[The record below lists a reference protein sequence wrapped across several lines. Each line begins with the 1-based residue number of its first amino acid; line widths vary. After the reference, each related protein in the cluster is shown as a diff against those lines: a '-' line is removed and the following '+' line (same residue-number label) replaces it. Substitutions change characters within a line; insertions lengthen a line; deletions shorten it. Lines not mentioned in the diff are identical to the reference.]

1 MAPKI
6 KRIYLGDK
14 MLPRIYQSNVVGSVY
29 SGDFEPSDIAGLAGW
44 WDASTA
50 SSLFDAVTGGSPTTA
65 NGSVMRWQDLS
76 GNGNHLTQP
85 ANDTADAPVRK
96 VADVNTAGKDAVL
109 FDGTNDV
116 LTLANNVDTSGGG
129 SLFIV
134 YKRTADANG
143 GIHSFSGTTD
153 ANHHPFAGSFYEG
166 FANGTRRSWVQ
177 AYSDAMSLYSV
188 VSGASWVAYLNGLA
202 VNTVAGTT
210 PSAQAAVRPQGFGA
224 GRYLN
229 NAAQDFHAGTYICEA
244 AIYDRALTTAERQK
258 IEGYLAWKWGLQE
271 QLPYDHPY
279 ASSFAGFGS
288 QTLPSDP
295 DALAYLSSVA
305 SADGT
310 GVEVGVANAIDTF
323 VKGCKSD
330 GIWDSIKASC
340 ILAGART
347 LNGALV
353 PLTPPLG
360 SELWSVSTPSIVNF
374 GGSIGVWDGSTL
386 TMSNSVIG
394 SNASYPRFQFSL
406 PLTIGKRYAVSGTL
420 TGDTS
425 AISTIR
431 LSSLPGASNV
441 SYNSATGAFYAT
453 NVPAGAA
460 LLEFTTNGT
469 IAYSVSIA
477 NLSIR
482 ETSGPTNNNF
492 VTADYD
498 RKTGLKGNGSTKYL
512 NSNRANDD
520 DPQDDKHTS
529 AYISTVS
536 SNAATVYIASAGR
549 NTVGSTSF
557 FRGSVTTNW
566 GVNRPSTARVSDVLN
581 ADMVGFAGMSRFQAS
596 DFEYRANGATNT
608 STAFPSDTPDPG
620 DLFVMSDGSSYHSDA
635 RLAFYSIGE
644 ALDLEKLD
652 NRVSRF
658 MAENKFF
665 LNTGLSGKDY
675 DIDTLNYIN
684 AGYENGGSIG

>member
-1 MAPKI
+1 MADKI

-29 SGDFEPSDIAGLAGW
+29 SGDFEPTDITGLSLW
-44 WDASTA
+44 LDASNTDSITLNNGNVSEWSDLSNNNRNFTQ
-50 SSLFDAVTGGSPTTA
+50 SSANAQPLYAELAMNDLAVVRA
-65 NGSVMRWQDLS
+65 NGTDHWIVNTGPDLEAESFSMFLVSRHLDWILDISKPANIFHTDFPLS
-76 GNGNHLTQP
+76 GNSSFGLRSEQYNNDEVVRFGDSDSNQALSFGSTQ
-85 ANDTADAPVRK
+85 ANTLNVSRIMEYSFERSTRLAEVRK
-96 VADVNTAGKDAVL
+96 NGIIGNSATVNASNVPEKFGSNFALFTGFQDA
-109 FDGTNDV
+109 
-116 LTLANNVDTSGGG
+116 
-129 SLFIV
+129 SLRRVNAEIAELVFFS
-134 YKRTADANG
+134 RT
-143 GIHSFSGTTD
+143 
-153 ANHHPFAGSFYEG
+153 
-166 FANGTRRSWVQ
+166 V
-177 AYSDAMSLYSV
+177 
-188 VSGASWVAYLNGLA
+188 
-202 VNTVAGTT
+202 
-210 PSAQAAVRPQGFGA
+210 
-224 GRYLN
+224 
-229 NAAQDFHAGTYICEA
+229 
-244 AIYDRALTTAERQK
+244 TTAERQK

-279 ASSFAGFGS
+279 ASSFPGFGS
-288 QTLPSDP
+288 QTLPTDSD
-295 DALAYLSSVA
+295 AVSYLSALS

-310 GVEVGVANAIDTF
+310 GVEVGVAKVIEDF
-323 VKGCKSD
+323 IVGCKSD

-353 PLTPPLG
+353 PLAPPLG

-374 GGSIGVWDGSTL
+374 GGSIGVWDGSTR

-394 SNASYPRFQFSL
+394 SNVSYPRFQFSL

-425 AISTIR
+425 AINTIR

-453 NVPAGAA
+453 NVPAAAA

-469 IAYSVSIA
+469 LAFSVSIA
-477 NLSIR
+477 DLSIR

-498 RKTGLKGNGSTKYL
+498 RKTGLKGNGSNKSL
-512 NSNRANDD
+512 NTNRPANADD
-520 DPQDDKHTS
+520 QNYRHVS
-529 AYISTVS
+529 VWISE
-536 SNAATVYIASAGR
+536 AATGSNDVYLGTVATNPTNIQRLSPTVTSFAVSGGTYRIRTTDVPGFVAAKRENANKIITWMSGSGQEEDSISGPSTSQNLYILDR
-549 NTVGSTSF
+549 SVGS
-557 FRGSVTTNW
+557 
-566 GVNRPSTARVSDVLN
+566 L
-581 ADMVGFAGMSRFQAS
+581 AS
-596 DFEYRANGATNT
+596 DGR
-608 STAFPSDTPDPG
+608 
-620 DLFVMSDGSSYHSDA
+620 V
-635 RLAFYSIGE
+635 AFYSIGE